1 MSVAMQAGNIAA
13 LRAAVERSGGEITV
27 EDRLYLRA
35 EYSVWRGDNDVL
47 EFLFESDDNVLE
59 LRGVA
64 GGGLFPQSRLRGQFE
79 QLRAA
84 LRWDE
89 VYILRNRKRFFGVLE
104 SPLDTFGDETPLG
117 YDVGDL
123 ISD

>member
-1 MSVAMQAGNIAA
+1 MQAGKMAA
-13 LRAAVERSGGEITV
+13 LRDAVQRSGGEVTV
-27 EDRLYLRA
+27 EDPLYIRA
-35 EYSVWRGDNDVL
+35 EYSVWRGDSDVL
-47 EFLFESDDNVLE
+47 EFLFESDDNVVE

-64 GGGLFPQSRLRGQFE
+64 GGGLFPQSRLQGQFE

-117 YDVGDL
+117 YNIDNL
-123 ISD
+123 NSD